1 MTTNPLIKPFRVD
14 VPQADL
20 DDLRERL
27 ARTRWPEPETV
38 QDWGQGVPLKSAQA
52 LVQYWSEQYDWR
64 RCEAAFNRYE
74 QWTTEIDGVSIHF
87 LHVRSR
93 HENATPMLLTHG
105 WPGAVLE
112 FFKVI
117 EPLTDPA
124 AHGGSA
130 DEAFHLVI
138 PTLPGYGFSGKPAD
152 QGWSIEKIAQ
162 AWAELMARLGYTR
175 YLAQGGDWG
184 AAVTTAL
191 GAMRPP
197 GLRSIHVNLPMVMP
211 CDPVAEPTPD
221 ELAMLMAMQ
230 DYAEWDSGYAHQQS
244 TRPQTLGYGLAD
256 SPVGQAMWIF
266 EKFHRWTDS
275 DGDPLKVLSYDQML
289 DIITLYWLT
298 NSAASSGR
306 LYWESYKKGFFAV
319 PLDLPVGCSIFPKEL
334 YRAPRSFAERCMSQI
349 IYWGEP
355 EKGGHFA
362 ALEQPAVFVDEL
374 RGWARCLPAGEGA

>member
-1 MTTNPLIKPFRVD
+1 MDVDNIRSFTID
-14 VPQADL
+14 VPQSAL
-20 DDLRERL
+20 DDLKDRL
-27 ARTRWPEPETV
+27 ARMRWPEKETV
-38 QDWGQGVPLKSAQA
+38 GDWDQGIPLAYAQELA
-52 LVQYWSEQYDWR
+52 AYWQGSYDWR
-64 RCEAAFNRYE
+64 PVEARLNALPNYLA
-74 QWTTEIDGVSIHF
+74 TIDGLDVHF
-87 LHVRSR
+87 LHVRSANPAAR
-93 HENATPMLLTHG
+93 PLILTHG

-117 EPLTDPA
+117 EPLTDPT

-191 GAMRPP
+191 GAMRPA

-211 CDPVAEPTPD
+211 RDPVAEPTPA

-256 SPVGQAMWIF
+256 SPVGQATWIF